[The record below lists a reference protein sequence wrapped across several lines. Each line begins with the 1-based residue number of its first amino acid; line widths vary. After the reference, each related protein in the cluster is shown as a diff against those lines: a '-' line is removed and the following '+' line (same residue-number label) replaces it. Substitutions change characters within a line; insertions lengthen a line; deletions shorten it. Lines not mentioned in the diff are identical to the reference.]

1 MDAREKR
8 LADNETLFREV
19 NGRVRA
25 VAQGHGSDQHRY
37 AFFCECSNADCTL
50 QIELTPGEY
59 ESARSDGA
67 RFVVARGHE
76 LPEIEHVVERHD
88 AWSLIEKDGEAARIA
103 EARDPRE
110 RI

>member
-1 MDAREKR
+1 VDAREKR

-19 NGRVRA
+19 NERVRA
-25 VAQGHGSDQHRY
+25 VAKAHNSDLHRY

-50 QIELTPGEY
+50 QVELTLAEY
-59 ESARSDGA
+59 ESARSHGP

-76 LPEIEHVVERHD
+76 LPEIEHVVETHD
-88 AWSLIEKDGEAARIA
+88 EWSLIEKDGDAARIA

-110 RI
+110 RS